1 VSIGIIGFFMRP
13 LGPLMRGLFGFAGL
27 MALIPAGAFPGAVIT
42 DIVGAAL
49 GAVLI
54 AREIWLVRLRER
66 APA

>member
-1 VSIGIIGFFMRP
+1 MA
-13 LGPLMRGLFGFAGL
+13 AGL
-27 MALIPAGAFPGAVIT
+27 LALIPAGAFPGAVWT
-42 DIVGAAL
+42 DILGAAL